1 MFIPTEMTTG
11 ATAAAF
17 ERIAG
22 PLLQQRIEAVLK
34 KLVGP

>member
-11 ATAAAF
+11 ATKAAF

-22 PLLQQRIEAVLK
+22 PLLQQRVEAAIH
-34 KLVGP
+34 KLLG